1 MTAQKRDCE
10 DCDEHKVLIERI
22 KILEKLPSVFSW
34 MNMTKGVGFLL
45 IVTLTIFFGILMT
58 TRSELFEKNKDQEV
72 KLEKQVEV
80 IKSTV
85 NKIETNVAVMVRTY
99 EMSQQTTQKEL
110 EEIRRKIQ

>member
-1 MTAQKRDCE
+1 MTAKKMECE
-10 DCDEHKVLIERI
+10 ECDEHKVLIERI
-22 KILEKLPSVFSW
+22 KILEKLPTLFSW
-34 MNMTKGVGFLL
+34 MNVTKGISFLL
-45 IVTLTIFFGILMT
+45 VITITILFGIVMT
-58 TRSELFEKNKDQEV
+58 TRSELFERNKDQEV